1 MYDART
7 NLSADVAAEARR
19 HLGDL
24 VYQTDRAPIGAALRG
39 AEPRPADPALL
50 AGIDREPWPTR
61 RSQASCDSAT
71 DAALRQQA
79 DIREAGDGVVTDR
92 PERPD
97 RHDRAIA
104 RSARAAL
111 AAGLGALIPQ
121 RGGGHASAV
130 EIAISRISP
139 NPYQP
144 RKRFNAEDLASLR
157 ASIAAH
163 GVLQPI
169 LVSETATGYQLVA
182 GERRLRAAQA
192 AGLDRIP
199 AVIRQLVDR
208 DTLELALVENLQR
221 ADLDAIETADAY
233 RQLINRFGF
242 SQDDVATR
250 VGQGTVHGRQH
261 APPARPGAR
270 GPVGSRRR
278 PPDGG
283 PRPGAGRAAHRAPVP
298 RPRLGRSA
306 RTCPSARPRS
316 WYVGFASPSP
326 RRKRTGRGRPT
337 RISSASRR
345 SCAVALGTKV
355 SLARSRRGG
364 RIVIEYYSDED
375 LNRLYERLTGG
386 PA

>member
-1 MYDART
+1 M
-7 NLSADVAAEARR
+7 
-19 HLGDL
+19 
-24 VYQTDRAPIGAALRG
+24 TDRND
-39 AEPRPADPALL
+39 E
-50 AGIDREPWPTR
+50 
-61 RSQASCDSAT
+61 S
-71 DAALRQQA
+71 
-79 DIREAGDGVVTDR
+79 
-92 PERPD
+92 ERPG
-97 RHDRAIA
+97 RQE
-104 RSARAAL
+104 RSERSSGL
-111 AAGLGALIPQ
+111 GRGLGALIPQ

-144 RKRFNAEDLASLR
+144 RKRFNPEDLATLR

-199 AVIRQLVDR
+199 AVIRQMVDR

-250 VGQGTVHGRQH
+250 VGKARSTVTNTLRLLDLAPEVQSAVADGRLTEGHGRALGGLATELQSRVLDSVVGQELSVRQTEELVRRLREPKP
-261 APPARPGAR
+261 APENEPAPRHSDPDLER
-270 GPVGSRRR
+270 VEEELRR
-278 PPDGG
+278 
-283 PRPGAGRAAHRAPVP
+283 
-298 RPRLGRSA
+298 
-306 RTCPSARPRS
+306 
-316 WYVGFASPSP
+316 
-326 RRKRTGRGRPT
+326 
-337 RISSASRR
+337 
-345 SCAVALGTKV
+345 ALGTKV
-355 SLARSRRGG
+355 SLARSRTGG
-364 RIVIEYYSDED
+364 RIVIEYYNDED